1 MAENAGVVRHEFP
14 YLDGVRGLAAL
25 WVVLF
30 HTYLFSGMTDEI
42 ENTYP
47 AIAAVMGWGYL
58 GVPVFIV
65 LSGYVL
71 MLPTLSSPDYR
82 LPRGTLTFFKR
93 RARRILPPY
102 YAALAISLALIAFI
116 PVMQQPSGTKW
127 DTKVP
132 VSKADVASHLL
143 MVHDASKHWI
153 GSINGPLWS
162 VAVEWH
168 IYFLMPFL
176 LLPLWR
182 RVKPVWI
189 VSALVVVTSIPMFIG
204 NIGYLHPWLLAL
216 FAAGM
221 WAAQLTLAPA
231 SSPWPVRVFAF
242 FTVATVGLAV
252 TGQSPGST
260 ELSAGLAI
268 AAGLVIVGRR
278 HINGTPMRS
287 VGFLQSRPLKKLGL
301 FSYSIYLLHSPLLG
315 LANLLLL
322 PLELPLLTQ
331 WLVMTFIV
339 VPVDIAICYGFF
351 LLVESRFL
359 NARQRHAERELAS
372 PTTEAQP
379 ASQ

>member
-1 MAENAGVVRHEFP
+1 MAEKAGVVRQEFP

-25 WVVLF
+25 WVVLY
-30 HTYLFSGMTDEI
+30 HAYLFTGMSNEMKD
-42 ENTYP
+42 TYP
-47 AIAAVMGWGYL
+47 VIAAVMGWGFL

-71 MLPTLSSPDYR
+71 MLPVLTTPDLR
-82 LPRGTLTFFKR
+82 MPRGTWTFFKR

-116 PVMQQPSGTKW
+116 PLLQQPAGTQW

-132 VSKADVASHLL
+132 VTAADVISHAL
-143 MVHDASKHWI
+143 MLHDASGSWI
-153 GSINGPLWS
+153 GKINGPLWS

-182 RVKPVWI
+182 RLKPVWI
-189 VSALVVVTSIPMFIG
+189 VAALIVVTSIPMVIGTGVFI
-204 NIGYLHPWLLAL
+204 HPWLIAL

-221 WAAQLTLAPA
+221 WAAQITLAARTSAWPA
-231 SSPWPVRVFAF
+231 RLFVVFAVV
-242 FTVATVGLAV
+242 TLALAATDQPHGVI
-252 TGQSPGST
+252 

-268 AAGLVIVGRR
+268 AAGLVLVGTRYVA
-278 HINGTPMRS
+278 GTPPRA
-287 VGFLQSRPLKKLGL
+287 VRFLESRPMKKLGL

-322 PLELPLLTQ
+322 PLDLPLMVQ
-331 WLVMTFIV
+331 WLVMTFVV

-359 NARQRHAERELAS
+359 NSRQRSAERELSSPPRDVITAS
-372 PTTEAQP
+372 L
-379 ASQ
+379 